1 MRGSLR
7 FSGEPWRIIYGQIE
21 IVRIWSYKT
30 LDAQYYRVSS
40 LLKAVSEKVAEIIQD
55 EIFPSPEVVVQ
66 TEVVVQN
73 QELEKF
79 GHR

>member
-1 MRGSLR
+1 LQRPVEFAAESRLR
-7 FSGEPWRIIYGQIE
+7 
-21 IVRIWSYKT
+21 
-30 LDAQYYRVSS
+30 
-40 LLKAVSEKVAEIIQD
+40 KAAEIIQD
-55 EIFPSPEVVVQ
+55 EIYPSPEVVVQ

>member
-1 MRGSLR
+1 MRVSLR
-7 FSGEPWRIIYGQIE
+7 FSGEPWCIIYGQIE
-21 IVRIWSYKT
+21 IVRIWFYKT
-30 LDAQYYRVSS
+30 LDAQYNWVSS
-40 LLKAVSEKVAEIIQD
+40 LLKAVSEKVTEIIQD
-55 EIFPSPEVVVQ
+55 EIYPSPEVVVQ

>member
-1 MRGSLR
+1 MRVSLR
-7 FSGEPWRIIYGQIE
+7 FSGESWDIIYGQIE
-21 IVRIWSYKT
+21 IVRIWFYKT
-30 LDAQYYRVSS
+30 LDAQHNGVSS

-55 EIFPSPEVVVQ
+55 EIYPSPEVVVQ